1 MISKALRNLISN
13 GAISGNE
20 ININAQR
27 MQSEIVIS
35 VSEYGKG
42 ITETR
47 IRNSF
52 ASIKTIQPPT
62 HPRNKALAWVWLC
75 INS

>member
-13 GAISGNE
+13 AVKFTYLGGE

-47 IRNSF
+47 I
-52 ASIKTIQPPT
+52 
-62 HPRNKALAWVWLC
+62 
-75 INS
+75 